1 MGSKV
6 SGLAAAGEPGSM
18 GMPEI
23 VGYLTMIA
31 AFSLVFIGIKR
42 HRDQRLGGSISF
54 TEALKVGLGIT
65 VVASFIYVLTWE
77 VYLAATNHAFINDYA
92 ASIIAEAEQ
101 TGMGD
106 SDLESLKAE
115 MDAMKVQYAK
125 LPFRLVMTFLEIF
138 PVGLLISLVSAVLLR
153 KESFMAAR
161 D

>member
-1 MGSKV
+1 
-6 SGLAAAGEPGSM
+6 
-18 GMPEI
+18 
-23 VGYLTMIA
+23 
-31 AFSLVFIGIKR
+31 
-42 HRDQRLGGSISF
+42 
-54 TEALKVGLGIT
+54 
-65 VVASFIYVLTWE
+65 
-77 VYLAATNHAFINDYA
+77 
-92 ASIIAEAEQ
+92 
-101 TGMGD
+101 MGD